1 MRNFLWCYYRWLIT
15 SLALEKCKK
24 NAMLF
29 KLFWYKV
36 FVHWKLKLLNFL
48 MDSVLNYWNPSV
60 PKVLPWLWASPST
73 HTSQTC
79 HRSCIPCCPW
89 YLASL
94 FLWEWDKPRGP
105 VSGVLKLCLTLYLL
119 VFNFL
124 RQKSVW
130 SEFLI
135 VFVREIKNCAPSM
148 LTVRYCL
155 FIDYGL
161 TSTHSG
167 LIPRAQGSW
176 GLETSSLSC

>member
-1 MRNFLWCYYRWLIT
+1 MCLTSFSFMINHSYYRPPPHFHRKM
-15 SLALEKCKK
+15 ALDPC
-24 NAMLF
+24 
-29 KLFWYKV
+29 
-36 FVHWKLKLLNFL
+36 LNL
-48 MDSVLNYWNPSV
+48 PEYWNPSV

-94 FLWEWDKPRGP
+94 FLWEWDKPGGP

-135 VFVREIKNCAPSM
+135 VFVREIKNCAPCM

-161 TSTHSG
+161 TSTQSG

-176 GLETSSLSC
+176 GLETSSLSCQKLSNRQKNRLLCKTL